1 MLDRIL
7 FNGVVHTMDKEK
19 PEAQAVGI
27 KDGKICFVGT
37 NEEAA
42 ALEAAEKVDLEGKTV
57 LPGFNEG
64 HMHLGGYAFSNL
76 NVKLMDAK
84 SSKEVVAA
92 LKQRLEEKPESKW
105 LYGRGWN
112 DQNFEDEKRYP
123 SKEEMDSV
131 STEIPVIVV
140 RACGHASVVNSLA
153 LEKIMALPDAAPL
166 MGEYIHP
173 ETGVLNEQ
181 ATKLF
186 YKIMEERTV
195 DEVEEMLHFGL
206 TKLAECGITCCQSDD
221 LKAIPAA
228 PWRTVIQAYKN
239 LEAKGEMP
247 VRIYEQCLC
256 GTVAEY
262 EEFLAEG
269 HRTGQ
274 GDVFK
279 IGPLKLLLDGSLGA
293 RTAALTKPY
302 VGTEDQY
309 GILVH
314 NQETMNEFVTL
325 AQKNDMQIAVHCIG
339 DKAME
344 VTLEAVEVANKAY
357 PRTDCRHGIVHAQ
370 LTTKEILNRMAKDE
384 IVAYIQPVFVP
395 TDMDITEA
403 RVGYDW
409 MQETYAWKTMN
420 ELGILTVGGSDAP
433 VESFDV
439 MDNLYFA
446 VTRQKKNGFPEG
458 GWLPHEKVSAYEAV
472 EMFTTHAAKAM
483 FAENE
488 LGQVKEGFKADLV
501 VLAEDVFAVE
511 DAKIKDIAI
520 CETIMNGKTTYKA

>member
-1 MLDRIL
+1 
-7 FNGVVHTMDKEK
+7 
-19 PEAQAVGI
+19 
-27 KDGKICFVGT
+27 
-37 NEEAA
+37 
-42 ALEAAEKVDLEGKTV
+42 
-57 LPGFNEG
+57 
-64 HMHLGGYAFSNL
+64 
-76 NVKLMDAK
+76 
-84 SSKEVVAA
+84 
-92 LKQRLEEKPESKW
+92 
-105 LYGRGWN
+105 
-112 DQNFEDEKRYP
+112 
-123 SKEEMDSV
+123 
-131 STEIPVIVV
+131 
-140 RACGHASVVNSLA
+140 
-153 LEKIMALPDAAPL
+153 
-166 MGEYIHP
+166 
-173 ETGVLNEQ
+173 
-181 ATKLF
+181 
-186 YKIMEERTV
+186 
-195 DEVEEMLHFGL
+195 EVEEMLHFGL

-274 GDVFK
+274 GDIFK

-314 NQETMNEFVTL
+314 SQETMNEFVTL

-344 VTLEAVEVANKAY
+344 VTLEAVEVANAAY

-370 LTTKEILNRMAKDE
+370 LTTKEILERMAKDE

-420 ELGILTVGGSDAP
+420 DLGILTVGGSDAP

-483 FAENE
+483 FSENE